1 MERTDHFYLPVR
13 YPIRASRGGL
23 FISTGHG
30 HHRDRV
36 LDSFELIFVVSGCLE
51 LFEEDRIYHVGVN
64 ETLLLWPNR
73 HHGPVGSF
81 PENLSFYWVHFFVD
95 HTVRGPAN
103 AEIDLVS
110 HTRVERPER
119 LKELYNWY
127 LDQQESDT
135 LTPLEASHLV
145 MLILCQVSRGKRSL
159 ERIADSQTALTD
171 RVDTYIS
178 HHFSETLSSSRIA
191 ANFNY
196 NPDYLERVYREKKGL
211 SITEAIHRRR
221 LREARGHLQFSQDM
235 NINEIAFACGYSDPM
250 YFRRV
255 FKQELKMTPKQYRSL
270 YSKITVN
277 TGGEPLGIR

>member
-1 MERTDHFYLPVR
+1 MGRSSHFHLPIQ
-13 YPIRASRGGL
+13 YPVQASRGGL
-23 FISTGHG
+23 FKSTGHG
-30 HHRDRV
+30 HHRDRI

-51 LFEEDRIYHVGVN
+51 LFEEDTVFRVGAN

-73 HHGPVGSF
+73 HHGPVGPF

-95 HTVRGPAN
+95 GALRGPGN
-103 AEIDLVS
+103 AEIDIAS
-110 HTRVERPER
+110 HVRVERPER

-127 LDQQESDT
+127 LDQQESGMMT
-135 LTPLEASHLV
+135 APEASLLV
-145 MLILCQVSRGKRSL
+145 MLMLCEVSRGGKSA
-159 ERIADSQTALTD
+159 ERLSDSQTTLTD
-171 RVDTYIS
+171 RIDTYIS
-178 HHFSETLSSSRIA
+178 QHFSEALSSSRIA
-191 ANFNY
+191 ADFNY

-221 LREARGHLQFSQDM
+221 LREARAHLQFSQDM

-270 YSKITVN
+270 YSRITVN